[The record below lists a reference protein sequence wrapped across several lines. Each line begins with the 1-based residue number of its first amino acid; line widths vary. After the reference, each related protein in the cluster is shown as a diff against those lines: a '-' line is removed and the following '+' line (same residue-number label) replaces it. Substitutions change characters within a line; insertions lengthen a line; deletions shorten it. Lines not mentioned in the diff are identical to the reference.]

1 MELNII
7 PTIFHYIF
15 TENNDLKEYQYFSI
29 KSIIELHNNSI
40 IYIHYYDEI
49 PSGFLWNKILNKIEF
64 IKIKIPK
71 KLHNKYKNAIIYKIL
86 YDYGGIYLDF
96 KTLLLNSL
104 NNYLNN
110 NIIYCS
116 DNSLIGVIKNNDI
129 IYTIFD
135 FYQNNPDEIYDLSN
149 TDIKVIELNYD
160 TSNNNI
166 KYLMLNEI
174 YDYSFSQYFH
184 IVNNCFL
191 FSFKNFDNEV
201 NILNMDFIFNK
212 TTVYNLLIRKILTHN
227 LLNNLIGDQY
237 INKDQDINK
246 DINGKISLINN
257 IDKIYWINMEVSK
270 HRKQLMENILNKIN
284 IENERFIAYDGS
296 RNLNIDKKYFYAKN
310 GIYPNKFSNKEYA
323 ILLSHLCVIE
333 KYIITSNYHNKY
345 NVALICED
353 DLSLDFIKYWNK
365 DFKTIIEEAPYNWDI
380 IMLGYFSLC
389 IDRKELYQ
397 KWNNEWSAIAYLVN
411 HSNMKNKINSLKK
424 DNLWIC
430 DENDLMVS
438 DNYIFSKF
446 NTYVYKYPYFTFPNN
461 NDSTFH
467 EDHLNYHKIYKISNY
482 ITNENMYKEY
492 ITINL

>member
-7 PTIFHYIF
+7 PTIFHYIYI
-15 TENNDLKEYQYFSI
+15 ENIDLKEYQYFSI
-29 KSIIELHNNSI
+29 KSIIEFHNNPY

-49 PSGFLWNKILNKIEF
+49 PCGFLWNKILDKIKF

-71 KLHNKYKNAIIYKIL
+71 KIHNKYKNAIIYKIL

-104 NNYLNN
+104 DTYLNN
-110 NIIYCS
+110 DIIHSC

-129 IYTIFD
+129 IYSIFD
-135 FYQNNPDEIYDLSN
+135 FYQNNPYEIYDLSN
-149 TDIKVIELNYD
+149 TDIKLIELNY
-160 TSNNNI
+160 NI
-166 KYLMLNEI
+166 SDDNINYLMTNEI

-191 FSFKNFDNEV
+191 FSFKNFDDDKL

-212 TTVYNLLIRKILTHN
+212 ITVYDLLIRKIITYN
-227 LLNNLIGDQY
+227 YFNNLHTY
-237 INKDQDINK
+237 KELNE
-246 DINGKISLINN
+246 KISLINN
-257 IDKIYWINMEVSK
+257 IDKIYWINMEVSTY
-270 HRKQLMENILNKIN
+270 RKELMENILNKIN

-296 RNLNIDKKYFYAKN
+296 KNLNINTQYFYAKN
-310 GIYPNKFSNKEYA
+310 GIYPKFSNKEYA

-333 KYIITSNYHNKY
+333 KYVITNNCNNKY

-353 DLSLDFIKYWNK
+353 DLSLDFLKYWNK
-365 DFKTIIEEAPYNWDI
+365 DFKTIIEEAPYEWDI

-389 IDRKELYQ
+389 INRKELYQ

-411 HSNMKNKINSLKK
+411 HSNMQHKLNSLKK

-461 NDSTFH
+461 NDSTLH
-467 EDHLNYHKIYKISNY
+467 EDHLNYHKIYKIANY
-482 ITNENMYKEY
+482 ITNENMYQEY
-492 ITINL
+492 IE